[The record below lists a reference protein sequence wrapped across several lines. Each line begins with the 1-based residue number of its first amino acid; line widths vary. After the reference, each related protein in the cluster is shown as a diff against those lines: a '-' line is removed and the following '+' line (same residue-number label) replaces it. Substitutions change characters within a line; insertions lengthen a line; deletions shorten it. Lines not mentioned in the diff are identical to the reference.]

1 MATSDMTGLKR
12 FHDELE
18 TMFASSIETEMGF
31 RLLVDW
37 LRTLESDPRVD
48 SSFGVQVGEGDPR
61 HASTRFQYEKPLEEL
76 IRDSEEGGKNFR
88 LHRNGVISLTYAL
101 WEEEYRS
108 VIGQEC
114 GLACKNRG
122 ESDVFQDLN
131 RYRQAILHQGA
142 RLDRN
147 AFDNVLLLQR
157 RPGRLHRR
165 PDARAI
171 CPFDRRAESARRDLL
186 RSEPWVHVGQAAL
199 VNGHT
204 SGYPTRW
211 QPRRVHKAPSQ
222 ISKTVLLT
230 RHVGPRTPSRLTC
243 PSCALPPFRPRARCV
258 SGCVCLPCDI
268 DRFAG
273 SQPQS
278 RRWCCLSSKADSN
291 GALYCPEYPYRPP
304 SQSSKMVLASVH
316 VGPLGKTRTSHR
328 YRILNEATGELGMT
342 RQLWFRYV

>member
-76 IRDSEEGGKNFR
+76 IRDSEEGGEEPSPPQERSYLPYICSLGRRISVSHSSRVWSGMQEPSGERCLPR
-88 LHRNGVISLTYAL
+88 LEQVPPSDSAPRCPA
-101 WEEEYRS
+101 
-108 VIGQEC
+108 GQ
-114 GLACKNRG
+114 K
-122 ESDVFQDLN
+122 S
-131 RYRQAILHQGA
+131 
-142 RLDRN
+142 
-147 AFDNVLLLQR
+147 FDNVLLLQR

-230 RHVGPRTPSRLTC
+230 RHIGPRRPSRLTC

-304 SQSSKMVLASVH
+304 SQSSKMVLASVQ
-316 VGPLGKTRTSHR
+316 VGPPKPRSTT
-328 YRILNEATGELGMT
+328 
-342 RQLWFRYV
+342 